1 MRTCVCRFPTLYGRA
16 RARERERDRQTD
28 KDRETDRQTDEQTD
42 KQRHREREFA
52 WSDILYYIYIR
63 ERVVHLVQPVGVL
76 RSTGRI
82 TNQRDGDV

>member
-1 MRTCVCRFPTLYGRA
+1 MGA
-16 RARERERDRQTD
+16 RVRERERDSQTDGERDRERERQRQTD
-28 KDRETDRQTDEQTD
+28 RQMNRQTNRDTEKENLHGQI
-42 KQRHREREFA
+42 FC
-52 WSDILYYIYIR
+52 IIYIR